1 MKTPLLSELS
11 RLYQTSR
18 EKSNGMRMELRLRD
32 PIDGA
37 ALLEEGLKFLTCRV
51 AIRKKGMVRTWMD
64 SVIAFAFVGI
74 TFEMIENVA
83 FGGAELANVILR
95 ACAPAHFVFGVIMG
109 YFYGKYLVSG
119 QKKYRLLSVAI
130 PVVYHA
136 ISNGLMAS
144 LDLSKANSVLGA
156 AASISHIV
164 AGIVTVII
172 LIRWQ
177 KNRTL
182 DVPVLEAQTPNA
194 VG

>member
-1 MKTPLLSELS
+1 MSIPLFSELS

-18 EKSNGMRMELRLRD
+18 EKTNVMRMELRLRD
-32 PIDGA
+32 PID
-37 ALLEEGLKFLTCRV
+37 
-51 AIRKKGMVRTWMD
+51 
-64 SVIAFAFVGI
+64 
-74 TFEMIENVA
+74 
-83 FGGAELANVILR
+83 
-95 ACAPAHFVFGVIMG
+95 
-109 YFYGKYLVSG
+109 
-119 QKKYRLLSVAI
+119 
-130 PVVYHA
+130 
-136 ISNGLMAS
+136 
-144 LDLSKANSVLGA
+144 GA